1 MGPIAAI
8 TAILGVYTS
17 MLWLT
22 GRRVKQATEAF
33 LRREQEIDKREAE
46 MLRKVQETQRPM
58 EF

>member
-22 GRRVKQATEAF
+22 GRRLKEATEAF

-46 MLRKVQETQRPM
+46 MLKKVQETQRPM

>member
-22 GRRVKQATEAF
+22 GRRVKQATESF
-33 LRREQEIDKREAE
+33 LRREHEIDKREAE